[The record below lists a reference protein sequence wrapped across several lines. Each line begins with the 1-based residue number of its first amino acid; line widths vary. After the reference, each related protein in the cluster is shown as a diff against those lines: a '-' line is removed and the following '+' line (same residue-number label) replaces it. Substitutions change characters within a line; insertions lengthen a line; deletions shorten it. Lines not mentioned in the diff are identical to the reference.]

1 MPNAEMVAMLQHLMA
16 ITGAHTGTAIKNAI
30 DNLVGTH
37 DIDVDALQAKI
48 QVIQDILDADPSTPE
63 FDQAQNIITSLN
75 SILSRLS
82 IVETTIARLEGDE
95 TVAGSVDFKVAA
107 ERARAM
113 AAEQA
118 NATCCSTNADNLTA
132 HIAAYDAFVTAT
144 NASLTTLASDIS
156 TNAQAIS
163 DETTRATAA
172 EDAINAAISAIQ
184 TATGASDADLAD
196 LTDLVGDIVTGTG
209 LNPDGSFTP
218 DTAAS
223 DATNLYEYIHDVTAE
238 GADRANTL
246 RKAIRR
252 LARKSRLA
260 DEALDARLDILE
272 GDASVAGSIVQIVT
286 DAVATETARAE
297 AAEAA
302 LAQAVA
308 DEETRATAA
317 EVALQAQIDDL
328 SGGGD
333 GSIQSVRDEVD
344 ATQTGAGL
352 EADGSYVA
360 DATTEYLGDAT
371 SLKDADKKLDVE
383 IKGLEDRKADRT
395 EVVLSADIAAIDYS
409 ALGTIF
415 LDALNCGLTG
425 GTDCGTPNTT
435 PDGGDGDGAVL

>member
-1 MPNAEMVAMLQHLMA
+1 MVALLQHLMA
-16 ITGAHTGTAIKNAI
+16 ISGAHTGTAIKNAI

-75 SILSRLS
+75 AILARLS
-82 IVETTIARLEGDE
+82 AVETTIARLEGDE

-118 NATCCSTNADNLTA
+118 NAACCSTNGTALAA
-132 HIAAYDAFVTAT
+132 HIAAYDTFVTAT
-144 NASLTTLASDIS
+144 NASLTTLASDVADN
-156 TNAQAIS
+156 TQAIT
-163 DETTRATAA
+163 DEVARATAA
-172 EDAINAAISAIQ
+172 ETAINDALAAIQ

-196 LTDLVGDIVTGTG
+196 LTTLVGDIVTGTG
-209 LNPDGSFTP
+209 LNADGSFTP

-246 RKAIRR
+246 RRAIRR

-260 DEALDARLDILE
+260 DNALDARLDILE
-272 GDASVAGSIVQIVT
+272 GDATVAGSIMQIVT
-286 DAVATETARAE
+286 DAVATEETRAL
-297 AAEAA
+297 AAEAV

-317 EVALQAQIDDL
+317 EVALQAQIDSL
-328 SGGGD
+328 SGGGS
-333 GSIQSVRDEVD
+333 GSIQGVRDELD
-344 ATQTGAGL
+344 DTQVGAGL
-352 EADGSYVA
+352 EADGSYA
-360 DATTEYLGDAT
+360 PDATTEYLGSAT

-395 EVVLSADIAAIDYS
+395 EVVLSADIASIDFS

-425 GTDCGTPNTT
+425 GTDCDVVTTT
-435 PDGGDGDGAVL
+435 PAGGGGDGAVL